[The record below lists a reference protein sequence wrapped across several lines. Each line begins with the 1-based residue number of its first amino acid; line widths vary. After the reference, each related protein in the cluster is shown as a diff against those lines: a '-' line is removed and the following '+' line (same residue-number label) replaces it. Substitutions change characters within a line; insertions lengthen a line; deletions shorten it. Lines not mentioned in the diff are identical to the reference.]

1 MKRAVLLILA
11 AGLLSVLLPVKNA
24 SADRRSYVWTYEYQT
39 MPKGMAELEY
49 YVTTEV
55 PDTSE
60 SGINTWKHQLEL
72 EYGLTNRW
80 DVSMYQMW
88 KHKNTS
94 SGSTTEYDGFK
105 LRTRYRIGEK
115 NQFLLD
121 PLLYFEYIRDDDF
134 SKPSVGEVKLVLG
147 KDIGDFNM
155 SYNQIVERNLEKE
168 GKTENEY
175 AAGVSYEISPKLKLG
190 IESKGNYSSEKYAAG
205 PTVSFMAKRFWVSF
219 GAVFG
224 MNKRTD
230 DAQVRMIVGVPF

>member
-1 MKRAVLLILA
+1 MRRVVLLVLA
-11 AGLLSVLLPVKNA
+11 FVLFTVLLPVKNA

-39 MPKGMAELEY
+39 MPKGMAEAEY

-55 PDTSE
+55 PNTNKKN
-60 SGINTWKHQLEL
+60 INTWKHQLEL
-72 EYGLTNRW
+72 EYGLTDRW
-80 DVSMYQMW
+80 DISMYQMW

-105 LRTRYRIGEK
+105 FRTRYRIGEK

-134 SKPSVGEVKLVLG
+134 SKPNVGEIKLILA
-147 KDIGDFNM
+147 KDIENINL
-155 SYNQIVERNLEKE
+155 SYNQILKRNLEKE
-168 GKTENEY
+168 GKTDHEY
-175 AAGVSYEISPKLKLG
+175 AAGVSYRFLSEFKLG

-205 PTVSFMAKRFWVSF
+205 PTASFAAKRFWVSF

-224 MNKRTD
+224 LNDRTD
-230 DAQVRMIVGVPF
+230 DVQTRMIVGVPF